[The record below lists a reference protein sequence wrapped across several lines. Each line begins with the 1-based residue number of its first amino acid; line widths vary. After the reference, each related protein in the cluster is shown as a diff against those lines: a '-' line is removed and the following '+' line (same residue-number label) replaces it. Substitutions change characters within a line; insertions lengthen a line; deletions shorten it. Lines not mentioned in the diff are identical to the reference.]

1 MSGKCSSGDM
11 FRGMGR
17 IWFRC
22 RDIFMGRRMA
32 QFRRRGRVGLVTH
45 VNVGTG
51 MGKGVGVHRGTVRV
65 RHRSRVL
72 IRGRVKVRV
81 R

>member
-1 MSGKCSSGDM
+1 MSGKCSGGDM

-32 QFRRRGRVGLVTH
+32 QFRHRGRGSVGLW
-45 VNVGTG
+45 
-51 MGKGVGVHRGTVRV
+51 
-65 RHRSRVL
+65 
-72 IRGRVKVRV
+72 VKYL
-81 R
+81 

>member
-1 MSGKCSSGDM
+1 MSGKCSGGDM

-32 QFRRRGRVGLVTH
+32 QFRRRGRGSVGLW
-45 VNVGTG
+45 
-51 MGKGVGVHRGTVRV
+51 
-65 RHRSRVL
+65 
-72 IRGRVKVRV
+72 VKYL
-81 R
+81 